1 MALKLP
7 KYVPARKSQ
16 LNFYRSVPLFYQNR
30 SEDFRLYKPAGLKLS
45 EMRIEQQRYPEKL
58 YLKRVDKFRGIRE
71 VQKEFNLQLKEDIQS
86 NNVSNVKNTLV
97 SIVQETFSEPRSG
110 SIEGVSETVNLLVSD
125 FAQEVNVIKNL
136 FRVSDKDYTTVL
148 HSINV
153 MALAIGYAQNENFS
167 IAEKKLIGLCALLH
181 DVGKTKVSSE
191 ILQAP
196 RKLTDD
202 EFQKIKAHTIY
213 GYEILNKCK
222 FSSNQIKLTAWQH
235 HEKLDGSGYPNR
247 VSDISRMAQII
258 GLIDCYEALTNDDR
272 PYRDSMAALKALTLL
287 KDDVVAGKY
296 SRRIFEK
303 FAYSL
308 I

>member
-1 MALKLP
+1 
-7 KYVPARKSQ
+7 
-16 LNFYRSVPLFYQNR
+16 
-30 SEDFRLYKPAGLKLS
+30 
-45 EMRIEQQRYPEKL
+45 
-58 YLKRVDKFRGIRE
+58 
-71 VQKEFNLQLKEDIQS
+71 
-86 NNVSNVKNTLV
+86 
-97 SIVQETFSEPRSG
+97 
-110 SIEGVSETVNLLVSD
+110 
-125 FAQEVNVIKNL
+125 
-136 FRVSDKDYTTVL
+136 
-148 HSINV
+148 
-153 MALAIGYAQNENFS
+153 
-167 IAEKKLIGLCALLH
+167 
-181 DVGKTKVSSE
+181 VSSE